1 MTITSLTID
10 QLEGEFAETEAE
22 DLTLVNNQKFYALVG
37 ELFPNTDPRVIHA
50 VTLTVIEG
58 NDGDLESSLVRR
70 TVHAL
75 ENGFVNEPYFVSTF
89 NAEYPVTED
98 DLGDRAEWEKTALV
112 VKRDGGDIRWG
123 FEGSEL

>member
-1 MTITSLTID
+1 MTTTTLTLD
-10 QLEGEFAETEAE
+10 QLEGEFADTEAE
-22 DLTLVNNQKFYALVG
+22 GFSLTHNPKFYALVG
-37 ELFPNTDPRVIHA
+37 ELFPNTDERVIHA

-58 NDGDLESSLVRR
+58 RVGDLETSQVRR
-70 TVHAL
+70 VIQAL

-98 DLGDRAEWEKTALV
+98 DLGDRAEWENTALV
-112 VKRDGGDIRWG
+112 VKRDGGDVRWG